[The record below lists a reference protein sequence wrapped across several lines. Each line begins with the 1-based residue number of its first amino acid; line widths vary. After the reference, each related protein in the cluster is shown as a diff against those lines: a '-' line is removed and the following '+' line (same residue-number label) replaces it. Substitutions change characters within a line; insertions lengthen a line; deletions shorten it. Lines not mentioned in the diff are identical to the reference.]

1 MNEDMKALRKND
13 TWELVRLP
21 IGKKVVGCK
30 WVYTIKYHSDGSIER
45 YKARLVAKGYT
56 QTYGVDYLETFAPV
70 AKMNIIILLLSLAIN
85 SDWNLQQ
92 FDVKNALLHGELEEK
107 SYMEVPH
114 GYERNSDANIY
125 MWTILLSLEMMMQKK
140 NFDQYLSQEFEMKT
154 LGRLKYFLDIEVAYS
169 KNSIFLSQ
177 QKYAAY
183 HVLHFLKGTPGKDI
197 LFKKHDYLTLEVY
210 TDADYAGSIVDR

>member
-1 MNEDMKALRKND
+1 MYQKRLYPMTLFLPYNRLSPSHKAFVSNLNTTSIPKTVFEALTHEKWRQAMNEDMKALRKND

-114 GYERNSDANIY
+114 GYERNSDANIVC
-125 MWTILLSLEMMMQKK
+125 
-140 NFDQYLSQEFEMKT
+140 
-154 LGRLKYFLDIEVAYS
+154 RLKKALYG
-169 KNSIFLSQ
+169 
-177 QKYAAY
+177 
-183 HVLHFLKGTPGKDI
+183 LKQSPR
-197 LFKKHDYLTLEVY
+197 
-210 TDADYAGSIVDR
+210 A